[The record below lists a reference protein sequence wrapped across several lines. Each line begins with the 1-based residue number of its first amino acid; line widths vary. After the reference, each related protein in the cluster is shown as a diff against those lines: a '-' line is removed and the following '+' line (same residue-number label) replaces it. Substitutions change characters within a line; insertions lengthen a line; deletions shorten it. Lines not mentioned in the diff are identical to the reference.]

1 MDFRHGIKEAGEK
14 EKRQRM
20 SYQAETTLPLRA
32 CGSKGLKWLKVTKSK
47 VSFTGGKLD
56 YGRVWKQKSPT
67 AGSLACLGINETCKK
82 TYSLF
87 DKNDQ
92 SDHVDR

>member
-20 SYQAETTLPLRA
+20 SYKAEMTLPLRA
-32 CGSKGLKWLKVTKSK
+32 CGSKGLKWLKVTRPK

-56 YGRVWKQKSPT
+56 YGRV
-67 AGSLACLGINETCKK
+67 
-82 TYSLF
+82 
-87 DKNDQ
+87 
-92 SDHVDR
+92 